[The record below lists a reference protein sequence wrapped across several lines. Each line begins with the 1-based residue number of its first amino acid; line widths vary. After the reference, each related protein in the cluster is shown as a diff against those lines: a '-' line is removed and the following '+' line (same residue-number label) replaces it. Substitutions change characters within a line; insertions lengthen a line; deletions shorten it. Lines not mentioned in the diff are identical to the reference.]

1 MDSLAYPHDS
11 FVKAIWSR
19 PELAASFLA
28 HYLPPDVV
36 AQLDTTAPELL
47 PESFIDQDLRVHR
60 TDLLYRVA
68 RLDGTPAF
76 VYVLLEHKSTPAP
89 RVGLQILRYLTRIWA
104 WHDAQKGSSLP
115 FIFPLVLYHGR
126 RPWRVAR
133 QFAAL
138 TEDGENPAWALY
150 VPHFEYFLCDLSAAS
165 GADIKGAAALRLAIA
180 ALQYASDPK
189 LHERLPNIL
198 SLLREV
204 HETSVLEFLGLVLRY
219 FSQVGKVNR
228 QQLREAAI
236 NATSLNIG
244 ESAMQS
250 LAYEW
255 MQEGVQQGRQEGLQQ
270 GVRQG
275 LEEGSRQ
282 EAGRVALLLLRRRCG
297 PVTRILEK
305 RVQALPLPQLEALI
319 EAVLDFQRRQDLEAW
334 LAAHPPA
341 NAQDLTN

>member
-1 MDSLAYPHDS
+1 M
-11 FVKAIWSR
+11 
-19 PELAASFLA
+19 
-28 HYLPPDVV
+28 
-36 AQLDTTAPELL
+36 
-47 PESFIDQDLRVHR
+47 
-60 TDLLYRVA
+60 
-68 RLDGTPAF
+68 
-76 VYVLLEHKSTPAP
+76 
-89 RVGLQILRYLTRIWA
+89 
-104 WHDAQKGSSLP
+104 
-115 FIFPLVLYHGR
+115 
-126 RPWRVAR
+126 
-133 QFAAL
+133 
-138 TEDGENPAWALY
+138 Y

-189 LHERLPNIL
+189 LHERLPDIL

-255 MQEGVQQGRQEGLQQ
+255 MQEGVQQGRQEG
-270 GVRQG
+270 VRQG

-341 NAQDLTN
+341 TAQDLAN